1 MRMNLNLFG
10 LLEDECVET
19 AEEVMEDYPGMETKD
34 ALMIALLSEL
44 RKVIDRL
51 DSLEVQL
58 EEIGRIAECVDDS
71 DGCFCIKGTIGNYE
85 A

>member
-1 MRMNLNLFG
+1 
-10 LLEDECVET
+10 
-19 AEEVMEDYPGMETKD
+19 MEDYPGMETKD